1 MFLSK
6 LQFSRRLLSWYDK
19 VRRDLPWR
27 VPLGTLPNPYHILIS
42 ETMLQQTQVRTVL
55 PYFHKFIESWPTL
68 SDLAAADEQAV
79 LKAWQG
85 LGYYSRVRNLLKTVR
100 QIAAEHQ
107 AQVPSDVATLLGLP
121 GIGRYTAG
129 AVASIAYDT
138 SAPIVDG
145 NVARVICRLDKITD
159 DPRDRKTLQL
169 LWMRAEQILPS
180 KRVGDFNS
188 ALMELGATVCTPR
201 NPQCLICPVS
211 THCEAFKA
219 GLQNRIP
226 LPKKAKTSPLRLRR
240 VFCIRRRSGKDSRW
254 LIEQRP
260 AAGRWAGMWQF
271 LTIEADERPV
281 TAALVRATFGVKSA
295 PPIHLGQIEHALTH
309 RQYRFDVYRCEAKA
323 ENDAISGGST
333 PHARIWVSFDE
344 LARYPLPRPH
354 ARILERLLDIEKQ

>member
-27 VPLGTLPNPYHILIS
+27 VPLGTLPDPYHILIS
-42 ETMLQQTQVRTVL
+42 ETMLQQTQVKTVL
-55 PYFHKFIESWPTL
+55 PYFHKFTQTWPTL
-68 SDLAAADEQAV
+68 ADLASADEQAV

-85 LGYYSRVRNLLKTVR
+85 LGYYSRARNLLKTVQKIVSNHNAR
-100 QIAAEHQ
+100 
-107 AQVPSDVATLLGLP
+107 VPSDVDSLLALP

-201 NPQCLICPVS
+201 NPQCLICPVNM
-211 THCEAFKA
+211 HCEAFKA
-219 GLQNRIP
+219 GLQDRIP
-226 LPKKAKTSPLRLRR
+226 LPKKAKPSPLRLRR
-240 VFCIRRRSGKDSRW
+240 VFCMRIGSGVDSRW

-260 AAGRWAGMWQF
+260 VTGRWAGMWQF
-271 LTIEADERPV
+271 LTIETDERPV
-281 TAALVRATFGVKSA
+281 TAALVRAAFGVKSA
-295 PPIHLGQIEHALTH
+295 PPVHLGQIEHALTH
-309 RQYRFDVYRCEAKA
+309 RRYIFDVYLCAAKA
-323 ENDAISGGST
+323 ENAPVSSDSDV
-333 PHARIWVSFDE
+333 PARIWVSAE
-344 LARYPLPRPH
+344 QLARYPLPRPH
-354 ARILERLLDIEKQ
+354 ARILERLLDQEKQ